1 MNNFPRPTRFFSGH
15 EMVRAAE
22 SRIRA
27 YIRQTSLEP
36 APQLEVGEGTV
47 WLKLENQQKTGSF
60 KVRGALNRI
69 LTLTDE
75 ERAAG
80 VVTASSGNHG
90 LGLAYAAEHFS
101 VGATILAPTTIDS
114 AKKRELER
122 YPLELIVAGENI
134 AQSEAFALEIAEK
147 KGRVFI
153 SPYSDP
159 DVIAGQGT
167 ITLELAQQLPEM
179 DVLFVAVGGGGL
191 IAGVAAY
198 AKVIN
203 PSIVVVAVSPSNSPA
218 MFDELANTPHEFRGI
233 TATLSDSTSGSLEEG
248 SITLDLCRALIDQ
261 WILVEEDEIRAA
273 MKYLFYEHRQVVEGA
288 GALSVAG
295 YLKERDRYRD
305 LNTVVLVCGGNIDM
319 QIFCDVVG

>member
-15 EMVRAAE
+15 EMVPEAD

-27 YIRQTSLEP
+27 YIRETSLEP

-47 WLKLENQQKTGSF
+47 WLKLENQQRTGSF
-60 KVRGALNRI
+60 KVRGAVNRL
-69 LTLTDE
+69 LTLTDA
-75 ERAAG
+75 ERALG
-80 VVTASSGNHG
+80 VVTASSGNYG
-90 LGLAYAAEHFS
+90 LGLAYAAECFS

-122 YPLELIVAGENI
+122 YPIELIVAGEDI
-134 AQSEAFALEIAEK
+134 AQSEACALEVAQK
-147 KGRVFI
+147 KGRTFI

-159 DVIAGQGT
+159 DVIAGHGT
-167 ITLELAQQLPEM
+167 IALELAKQLPEM
-179 DVLFVAVGGGGL
+179 DVLFIAVGGGGL

-198 AKVIN
+198 AKAIK

-218 MFDELANTPHEFRGI
+218 MFDELANTPYEFRG
-233 TATLSDSTSGSLEEG
+233 TNATLSDSTAGSLEEG
-248 SITLDLCRALIDQ
+248 SITIDLCRALIDQ

-288 GALSVAG
+288 GALCVAG

-305 LNTVVLVCGGNIDM
+305 LNTVILVCGGNIDM
-319 QIFCDVVG
+319 QQFCDVVG